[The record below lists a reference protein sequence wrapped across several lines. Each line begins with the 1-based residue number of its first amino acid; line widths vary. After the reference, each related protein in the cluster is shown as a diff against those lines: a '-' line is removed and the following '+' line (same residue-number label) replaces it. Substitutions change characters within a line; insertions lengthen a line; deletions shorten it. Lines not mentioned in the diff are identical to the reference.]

1 MKSFQFSFMLLFLFL
16 TSCDG
21 AFRVTLFT
29 VEGNTISGLFE
40 TAQII
45 DGAPVGNV
53 DIQINLAGIDG
64 YNGLRYD
71 LKTDS
76 LGKLTDGLPVPP
88 LKKKAAFKGFISWN
102 KEGYKTDTLFFDH
115 SSVDKR
121 IAVIN
126 MQPLK

>member
-1 MKSFQFSFMLLFLFL
+1 MKFIQFSFMLLFL

-21 AFRVTLFT
+21 AFKVTIFT

-40 TAQII
+40 SAQII

-53 DIQINLAGIDG
+53 DIQINLAGSEEYD
-64 YNGLRYD
+64 GLRYD

-88 LKKKAAFKGFISWN
+88 LKKKAAFKGFISWS

-121 IAVIN
+121 IAILN
-126 MQPLK
+126 MAPLK